1 MPELQLG
8 DIERETLSPESARR
22 WLGERSRV
30 RQSLPQAL
38 TLHDRERGVP
48 CRRRYGRDIPIF
60 DCYLQA
66 QAGAL
71 RAAFVRKALTGGAVR
86 GDTVHSS
93 VTPDDHASESEVK
106 FAAERSSGNC
116 RLFADVI
123 FHRRSSSSGC
133 THAYAAISRRLPYSL
148 FVLPV
153 GSGSLFVEGACF
165 LRRSTLDS
173 VFLRVRSVDW
183 SAERVPVPLPP
194 VG

>member
-8 DIERETLSPESARR
+8 NIERETLSPESARR

-60 DCYLQA
+60 NCYLQA

-71 RAAFVRKALTGGAVR
+71 RAACVRKALTGGAVR

-93 VTPDDHASESEVK
+93 VTPDNHVSESEAK
-106 FAAERSSGNC
+106 FAAERSSGTVGFLLMSFFIADH
-116 RLFADVI
+116 RPRESFPFATGVI
-123 FHRRSSSSGC
+123 FSD
-133 THAYAAISRRLPYSL
+133 
-148 FVLPV
+148 
-153 GSGSLFVEGACF
+153 GA
-165 LRRSTLDS
+165 S
-173 VFLRVRSVDW
+173 
-183 SAERVPVPLPP
+183 
-194 VG
+194 